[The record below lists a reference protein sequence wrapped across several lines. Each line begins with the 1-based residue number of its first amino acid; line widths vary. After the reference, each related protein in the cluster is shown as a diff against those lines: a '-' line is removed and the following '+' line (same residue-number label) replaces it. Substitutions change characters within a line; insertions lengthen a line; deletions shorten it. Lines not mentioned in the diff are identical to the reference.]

1 MDVGRFKGLYTG
13 LIFDY
18 RLRLWAATSASHAV
32 SVVAEL
38 LVLLHLPA
46 GEARVSTGCCCRRLS
61 SD

>member
-38 LVLLHLPA
+38 LVFQ
-46 GEARVSTGCCCRRLS
+46 GQS
-61 SD
+61 SRSNVTKI